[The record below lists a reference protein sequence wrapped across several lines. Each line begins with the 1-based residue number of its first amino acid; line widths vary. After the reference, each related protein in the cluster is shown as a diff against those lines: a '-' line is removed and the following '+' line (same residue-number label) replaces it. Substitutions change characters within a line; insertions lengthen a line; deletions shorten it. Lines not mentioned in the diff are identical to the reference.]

1 MNEYTHGNFKA
12 GIKSLLGS
20 KLRSFWTMLG
30 IIIGVASVITVFGIG
45 AGIKQ
50 QVSHQIQHLGK
61 DVIVVRPGQLHGNQG
76 VGSGGVDVLS
86 GLNVTGA
93 LTPKDLKTVQ
103 NVDGVAA
110 AAPISVTTG
119 KIVRDKIVYKDNL
132 FIGTNGDL
140 PGLLNQS
147 VAYGSFLNYEDE
159 GTNAAVLGDK
169 AAKRLFDE
177 ELPLGRS
184 FYYHG
189 QEFVV
194 RGILNEMNTTPLTEQ
209 ADFNNAIFV
218 SDDIAQK
225 LSNNTAPIYQILA
238 RPGDSSKAA
247 SVAAKVQS
255 ALYRSHGFQDNFK
268 VITGGKDYDNNGTI
282 LSLLT
287 QMITGVAA
295 ISLLVGGIGI
305 MNVML
310 VSVAERVHEIGIR
323 KAVGASNKQILS
335 QFVIEA
341 SVLSLIGGVLGIGLA
356 ILINVLLRLFSDL
369 KPVISWQIV
378 LVAIFTSL
386 LVGVLFGTFPALK
399 AARKDPID
407 ALRA

>member
-93 LTPKDLKTVQ
+93 LTTKDLKTVE

-132 FIGTNGDL
+132 LIGTNGDL

-177 ELPLGRS
+177 ELPLGRT

-189 QEFVV
+189 EEFVV

-218 SDDIAQK
+218 SNDIVQK

-238 RPGDSSKAA
+238 RPEDSNKAK
-247 SVAAKVQS
+247 SVAANIQS
-255 ALYRSHGFQDNFK
+255 AMYRSHGFQDNFK

-378 LVAIFTSL
+378 VIAIFTSL

>member
-93 LTPKDLKTVQ
+93 LTTKDLKTVE

-194 RGILNEMNTTPLTEQ
+194 RGILNEMNTTPLT
-209 ADFNNAIFV
+209 
-218 SDDIAQK
+218 
-225 LSNNTAPIYQILA
+225 
-238 RPGDSSKAA
+238 
-247 SVAAKVQS
+247 
-255 ALYRSHGFQDNFK
+255 
-268 VITGGKDYDNNGTI
+268 
-282 LSLLT
+282 
-287 QMITGVAA
+287 
-295 ISLLVGGIGI
+295 
-305 MNVML
+305 
-310 VSVAERVHEIGIR
+310 
-323 KAVGASNKQILS
+323 
-335 QFVIEA
+335 
-341 SVLSLIGGVLGIGLA
+341 
-356 ILINVLLRLFSDL
+356 
-369 KPVISWQIV
+369 
-378 LVAIFTSL
+378 
-386 LVGVLFGTFPALK
+386 
-399 AARKDPID
+399 
-407 ALRA
+407 

>member
-1 MNEYTHGNFKA
+1 
-12 GIKSLLGS
+12 
-20 KLRSFWTMLG
+20 
-30 IIIGVASVITVFGIG
+30 
-45 AGIKQ
+45 
-50 QVSHQIQHLGK
+50 
-61 DVIVVRPGQLHGNQG
+61 
-76 VGSGGVDVLS
+76 
-86 GLNVTGA
+86 
-93 LTPKDLKTVQ
+93 VQ

-177 ELPLGRS
+177 ELPLGRT

-189 QEFVV
+189 EEFVV

-356 ILINVLLRLFSDL
+356 MLINVLLRLFSDL